1 MTAMKNLIDLL
12 DPETYGLNRTAVV
25 FGVIALG
32 VMTLIGLKLLAVLR
46 EAGLPS

>member
-1 MTAMKNLIDLL
+1 MKNLLSYL

-25 FGVIALG
+25 FGVIALC
-32 VMTLIGLKLLAVLR
+32 VMTLIGIKLLAVLR